1 MVKSTPLNSKGYG
14 KKGANILQ
22 YLKNTEY
29 YQGSDG
35 KMQNPTRWIG
45 DGPEALGLS
54 GVVDHKALDLMAAGR
69 GPNGEPLVANAG
81 AEHNMGYDLTFSPF
95 KTFSVAWARAN
106 PEERERLLGAHRA
119 AVDLSLQYLKENL
132 DVRAGAGGTE
142 RIGCSELFA
151 AGFTHFTNRNLDPQV
166 HEHVLLFNV
175 VRGADGKTR
184 SLNTRDLQQHV
195 YVMDQIHKGALA
207 HSLTEMGYA
216 VNREIELHQHTGR
229 ETGHVR
235 YDIDGIS
242 REVVLA
248 ESSRRLELVKYAE
261 EHNVSYNQ
269 ATLATRKS
277 KDEPAFAELDPMWSQ
292 SFAPFVE
299 SGALPSN
306 EQLKQRP
313 QHDLAMRDDK
323 VLLEKLHKTEANVTR
338 RDVVALIAAEAGP
351 AFGHDLQKLDRMV
364 DDFMQRNDFVQKPE
378 NSRGQVMYT
387 SRWAIETERSL
398 VASDQALRANTA
410 HNLSPELVQKA
421 VDAFEKRKTEERLQK
436 ALDDLDAAKAAV
448 TKVSPDQQAKAA
460 AKVAKAEAK
469 VADARSAPPMKL
481 TDEQRRN
488 IDYAAMQTGGV
499 ANLVGRA
506 GTGKTFT
513 AQVFVDAYRAAG
525 YEVLGV
531 SGGWKATN
539 KLAAEV
545 EGLEAQ
551 ALAPMLARLDAG
563 SLKLTSKTLVVLDE
577 AGMVGVSDRAK
588 LERYVAEA
596 GGKIV
601 AAGDGR
607 QLKSPTAGDSFRA
620 SIDVVG
626 CSEMTDV
633 RRQRSAEHRQT
644 VAMLYAADNG
654 RELFSRMQ
662 DHGHIVAVEVPDA
675 MKDKGEDRQAIYE
688 RIARD
693 WGESAVPERNRMVIA
708 TRNEDVR
715 GLNDAIRAV
724 KREKGLLTG
733 PDVPMHIVPK
743 ASETGATV
751 QKGFAVGDR
760 IQFLDKHDD
769 EAKAQKALKALRGNI
784 IRAKQGHE
792 VIDRMTGQAITL
804 AELQARLPEA
814 ERKVR
819 TAGLG
824 VVNGTNAIIDRIEDL
839 GNGHN
844 RIHATILDDVQ
855 KDAKGRQQDGRRVSW
870 STADLNAFDHASAI
884 TNHGGQGQ
892 GEEDVFVMTSTSDEN
907 DAILVQFTREKD
919 MVRFYGT
926 DDDFRHFPEALEALT
941 AKGNATDDLPA
952 HMRTEHEQ
960 AMFERAA
967 AKSAAERQ
975 ALADTA
981 REQLKGM
988 GLDAATTAHDRRVDV
1003 VDAMAAEHA
1012 ARVRQTP
1019 DAPPVTAAVNPRD
1032 VPALN
1037 ESIRAHMR
1045 ADGSLTGDDVTLTV
1059 ARGGDFNPTA
1069 FRPEADARVAQNED
1083 GDRYYRGT
1091 LVETGTGLVDPND
1104 PTSRSPYATIR
1115 TRDGHQHQVFGVD
1128 VAPAIERGGV
1138 KPGDTIEL
1146 RRTGEQ
1152 PVEITDRKT
1161 GETKTV
1167 MRNGWEA
1174 APHDFAAHE
1183 QAQREAHTAEVQRQ
1197 RDAAE
1202 KPTGQAELKLA
1213 VGDVVTFGSRGAA
1226 LYHGIDDAGARLT
1239 ITAID
1244 NADPANPKATACW
1257 NGQDF
1262 TLTNG
1267 DQIEHAHAVPVW
1279 KAARDAKAADAP
1291 APFVQVMASEAD
1303 RIDPQ
1308 ALRDV
1313 QAGAEAL
1320 HVHGTGRAFK
1330 ATAHAHTEHQ
1340 AQREHLVERTG
1351 EAVRSINATSTV
1363 SIAEKP
1369 EAAAKELA
1377 QAWVKSDTPE
1387 RERRAVG
1394 GTPHDVARLTDAI
1407 RAAKRE
1413 AGQLHGEDHA
1423 VRVRAGTTSVEM
1435 PVAAGDRMVLRTDK
1449 NLSLALPVK
1458 LEEPMNAT
1466 LRLNTVGRGAD
1477 GVLRATATVESSNE
1491 RDRKHTVTLDEDHLK
1506 RFRHGYATT
1515 QKDAVKNPRPDVFA
1529 LVGERDAP
1537 ARVTAALESAGQA
1550 TVFTTP
1556 KAAER
1561 LAGHVETSAREAER
1575 AVQNAA
1581 KTAERATAGRDAIR
1595 TAMEKRQEQE
1605 RARQQAAEAA
1615 RADAQR
1621 KAAEQAKQQAEAK
1634 AKQQQAEEKKK
1645 AQERAWAKALVPQR
1659 GGGINL

>member
-1 MVKSTPLNSKGYG
+1 MVKSTPLNFKGYG

-29 YQGSDG
+29 YQNKNGD
-35 KMQNPTRWIG
+35 MEAPTRWIG
-45 DGPEALGLS
+45 GGPEALGLA
-54 GVVDHKALDLMAAGR
+54 GVVDHNALDLMAAGR
-69 GPNGEPLVANAG
+69 GPNGEALVQNPG
-81 AEHNMGYDLTFSPF
+81 ADRNIGYDVTFSPG

-106 PEERERLLGAHRA
+106 PDERDRLLAAHRS

-166 HEHVLLFNV
+166 HEHVLLFNL
-175 VRGADGKTR
+175 VRGEDGKTR
-184 SLNTRDLQQHV
+184 ALNTRDLQQHV
-195 YVMDQIHKGALA
+195 YVMDQIHKAALA

-216 VNREIELHQHTGR
+216 VNREVELHEHTGR

-235 YDIDGIS
+235 YEIDGIS

-248 ESSRRLELVKYAE
+248 ESSRRVELVKYAE
-261 EHNVSYNQ
+261 EHGVSKDQ
-269 ATLATRKS
+269 ATLVTRKS
-277 KDEPAFAELDPMWSQ
+277 KNEPTFAELDPMWSR

-313 QHDLAMRDDK
+313 QQDLAMRDDK

-351 AFGHDLQKLDRMV
+351 GFGHDLKKLDRIV

-378 NSRGQVMYT
+378 NSRGQIMYT
-387 SRWAIETERSL
+387 SRWAIETERGL
-398 VASDQALRANTA
+398 VASDQMLRANTA
-410 HNLSPELVQKA
+410 HNLAPELVQRA
-421 VDAFEKRKTEERLQK
+421 ADAFEKRKTDERLKK
-436 ALDDLDAAKAAV
+436 ALDDLDAAKAAAA
-448 TKVSPDQQAKAA
+448 KASPEQQAKAA
-460 AKVAKAEAK
+460 SKVAKAEAK
-469 VADARSAPPMKL
+469 VAEVAAMPAMKL

-513 AQVFVDAYRAAG
+513 AQVFVDAYCAAG
-525 YEVLGV
+525 YDVLGV

-545 EGLEAQ
+545 QGLEAQ

-633 RRQRSAEHRQT
+633 RRQRSAEHRKT

-654 RELFSRMQ
+654 RELFGRMK
-662 DHGHIVAVEVPDA
+662 DHGHIVEVAVSDEVWE
-675 MKDKGEDRQAIYE
+675 KGEDRLAIYE
-688 RIARD
+688 RIAKD

-733 PDVPMHIVPK
+733 PDVPMNIIPK

-751 QKGFAVGDR
+751 QKHFAAGDR

-792 VIDRMTGQAITL
+792 VVDRMTGQPVTL

-819 TAGLG
+819 TAHLG
-824 VVNGTNAIIDRIEDL
+824 VVNGTNAIIDCIEDQ

-892 GEEDVFVMTSTSDEN
+892 GEDDVFVMASTADEN
-907 DAILVQFTREKD
+907 DAILVQFTREKE

-926 DDDFRHFPEALEALT
+926 DSDFRHFPEALEALT
-941 AKGNATDDLPA
+941 VKGNATDDLPA

-988 GLDAATTAHDRRVDV
+988 GLDAAVTAHDRRGDV

-1037 ESIRAHMR
+1037 EAIRAHMR
-1045 ADGSLTGDDVTLTV
+1045 ADGSITGDDVAFTV
-1059 ARGGDFNPTA
+1059 ARGSDFNPTG
-1069 FRPEADARVAQNED
+1069 FRPEPDARVVANED

-1091 LVETGTGLVDPND
+1091 LVETGTGLVDPDD
-1104 PTSRSPYATIR
+1104 PTSRSPYAVIR
-1115 TRDGHQHQVFGVD
+1115 TRDGHEHKVFGVD
-1128 VAPAIERGGV
+1128 VVPAIERAGLGR
-1138 KPGDTIEL
+1138 GDTIEL
-1146 RRTGEQ
+1146 KKGGEQ
-1152 PVEITDRKT
+1152 EVEITDRKT
-1161 GETKTV
+1161 GEKKTV
-1167 MRNGWEA
+1167 LRNGWEA
-1174 APHDFAAHE
+1174 APHDFAEHE
-1183 QAQREAHTAEVQRQ
+1183 HHQREAHTAEVQRQ
-1197 RDAAE
+1197 RDEAE
-1202 KPTGQAELKLA
+1202 KPTAATVDLKLA
-1213 VGDVVTFGSRGAA
+1213 VGDAVTFGSRGAA
-1226 LYHGIDDAGARLT
+1226 MYHGIDDVGARLT

-1244 NADPANPKATACW
+1244 STDPANPKATARW

-1291 APFVQVMASEAD
+1291 VPFVQVMASESD

-1313 QAGAEAL
+1313 QAGAESL
-1320 HVHGTGRAFK
+1320 HVHGTSRAFK
-1330 ATAHAHTEHQ
+1330 ATAYAHTEHQ
-1340 AQREHLVERTG
+1340 AKHDHLVERAD
-1351 EAVRSINATSTV
+1351 EAVRSINASSTA
-1363 SIAEKP
+1363 SIVEKP

-1387 RERRAVG
+1387 RERRAVA

-1435 PVAAGDRMVLRTDK
+1435 PVAAGDRLVLRSDK

-1458 LEEPMNAT
+1458 LDDPMAAT
-1466 LRLNTVGRGAD
+1466 LRLNSVARGAD
-1477 GVLRATATVESSNE
+1477 GVLRATATVESNNE

-1515 QKDAVKNPRPDVFA
+1515 QKDAAKNPSPHVFA
-1529 LVGERDAP
+1529 LVGDRDAP
-1537 ARVTAALESAGQA
+1537 ARVIGALEPASQA
-1550 TVFTTP
+1550 TVFATP
-1556 KAAER
+1556 KAADR

-1581 KTAERATAGRDAIR
+1581 KVAENAAAGRDAIR
-1595 TAMEKRQEQE
+1595 AAMEKRQEQE
-1605 RARQQAAEAA
+1605 RARQAGAKVETQRLAEGQA
-1615 RADAQR
+1615 RQR
-1621 KAAEQAKQQAEAK
+1621 QAEAK
-1634 AKQQQAEEKKK
+1634 AAQQTEVKKQEQDKT
-1645 AQERAWAKALVPQR
+1645 AKRPVPQR
-1659 GGGINL
+1659 DTGRGISM

>member
-35 KMQNPTRWIG
+35 EMRNPTRWIG
-45 DGPEALGLS
+45 GGPEALGLS
-54 GVVDHKALDLMAAGR
+54 GVVDHKPLDLMAAGR
-69 GPNGEPLVANAG
+69 GTNGEPLVQNPG
-81 AEHNMGYDLTFSPF
+81 AERNIGYDLTFSPD
-95 KTFSVAWARAN
+95 KTFSIAWARAN
-106 PEERERLLGAHRA
+106 PEERERLLAAHRA

-132 DVRAGAGGTE
+132 DVRAGAGGIE

-166 HEHVLLFNV
+166 HEHVLLFNL
-175 VRGADGKTR
+175 VRGEDGKTR
-184 SLNTRDLQQHV
+184 ALNTRDLQQHV

-207 HSLTEMGYA
+207 HALIEMGFA
-216 VNREIELHQHTGR
+216 VKREVELHQHTGR
-229 ETGHVR
+229 ETGHIR
-235 YDIDGIS
+235 YQVDGIS
-242 REVVLA
+242 REVVLG
-248 ESSRRLELVKYAE
+248 ESSRRVELVKYAE
-261 EHNVSYNQ
+261 EHGVSKDQ

-277 KDEPAFAELDPMWSQ
+277 KDEPAWAELDPMWSQ

-299 SGALPSN
+299 SGELPSN
-306 EQLKQRP
+306 EQLKQRT
-313 QHDLAMRDDK
+313 QQDITMRDNK
-323 VLLEKLHKTEANVTR
+323 TLLEKLHRTEANVSR

-398 VASDQALRANTA
+398 VASDQALRANTV
-410 HNLSPELVQKA
+410 HNLTPDQVQKA

-436 ALDDLDAAKAAV
+436 ALDDLAAAKDAAAKA
-448 TKVSPDQQAKAA
+448 SHDQQAKAA

-469 VADARSAPPMKL
+469 AADARSAPRMKL

-525 YEVLGV
+525 YDVQGV

-551 ALAPMLARLDAG
+551 ALAPILARLDMG
-563 SLKLTSKTLVVLDE
+563 SLKLTSKTLIVLDE
-577 AGMVGVSDRAK
+577 AGMVGVSDRAR
-588 LERYVAEA
+588 LEKYVAEA
-596 GGKIV
+596 GAKIV

-607 QLKSPTAGDSFRA
+607 QLKSPTAGDSFRV

-633 RRQRSAEHRQT
+633 RRQRDAEHRQT

-662 DHGHIVAVEVPDA
+662 DHGHIVEVPVSDEA
-675 MKDKGEDRQAIYE
+675 KEKGEDRRAVYE
-688 RIARD
+688 RIAHD

-715 GLNDAIRAV
+715 GLNEAIRAV

-733 PDVPMHIVPK
+733 PDVPMHIIPK

-751 QKGFAVGDR
+751 QKNFAVGDR
-760 IQFLDKHDD
+760 IQFLDKHDN

-792 VIDRMTGQAITL
+792 VVDRMTGQAVTL

-814 ERKVR
+814 ERKAR
-819 TAGLG
+819 TANLG

-844 RIHATILDDVQ
+844 RIHATIIDDVQ

-884 TNHGGQGQ
+884 TNHSGQGQ
-892 GEEDVFVMTSTSDEN
+892 GEDDVFVMTSASDEN

-926 DDDFRHFPEALEALT
+926 DDDFRHFPEALESLT
-941 AKGNATDDLPA
+941 VKGNATDDLPA

-960 AMFERAA
+960 AMFERSA

-988 GLDAATTAHDRRVDV
+988 GLDAAVTAHDRRGDA

-1012 ARVRQTP
+1012 ARVQQTP
-1019 DAPPVTAAVNPRD
+1019 DARPVTAAVNPRD

-1037 ESIRAHMR
+1037 EAIRARMR
-1045 ADGSLTGDDVTLTV
+1045 ANGSITGDDVTLTV

-1069 FRPEADARVAQNED
+1069 FRPEPDARVVRSED

-1091 LVETGTGLVDPND
+1091 LVETGTDRVDPTD
-1104 PTSRSPYATIR
+1104 PTSNSPYALIR
-1115 TRDGHQHQVFGVD
+1115 SRDGHEHKVFGVD
-1128 VAPAIERGGV
+1128 VVPAIERADLGR
-1138 KPGDTIEL
+1138 GDTIEL
-1146 RRTGEQ
+1146 RRSGEQ
-1152 PVEITDRKT
+1152 PVDIIDRKT

-1183 QAQREAHTAEVQRQ
+1183 QQQREAQTAEVQRQ
-1197 RDAAE
+1197 RDVAE
-1202 KPTGQAELKLA
+1202 KPTTAVPLALA

-1226 LYHGIDDAGARLT
+1226 MYHGITDASARLT
-1239 ITAID
+1239 ITAVD
-1244 NADPANPKATACW
+1244 GTDPANPTATARW

-1262 TLTNG
+1262 TLTSG

-1279 KAARDAKAADAP
+1279 KAARDAKIQDAP

-1313 QAGAEAL
+1313 QAGAESL
-1320 HVHGTGRAFK
+1320 HVHGTSRTFK

-1340 AQREHLVERTG
+1340 AQREHLVERIG
-1351 EAVRSINATSTV
+1351 EAVRSINATGTV

-1369 EAAAKELA
+1369 EAAANELA
-1377 QAWVKSDTPE
+1377 KAWVKSDTPE

-1413 AGQLHGEDHA
+1413 AGQLHGEDQT

-1466 LRLNTVGRGAD
+1466 LRLNTVARGAD
-1477 GVLRATATVESSNE
+1477 GVLRATATVESNNE
-1491 RDRKHTVTLDEDHLK
+1491 HDRRYTVTLDEDHLK

-1515 QKDAVKNPRPDVFA
+1515 QKDAAKNPRPEVFA
-1529 LVGERDAP
+1529 LAGERDAP
-1537 ARVTAALESAGQA
+1537 ARLIGALHSAGQA

-1561 LAGHVETSAREAER
+1561 LAGHIETTAREAECT
-1575 AVQNAA
+1575 VQNAA
-1581 KTAERATAGRDAIR
+1581 KTAERAAASRDAIR
-1595 TAMEKRQEQE
+1595 AAMEKRQDQE
-1605 RARQQAAEAA
+1605 RAR
-1615 RADAQR
+1615 RADI
-1621 KAAEQAKQQAEAK
+1621 QAKLEARTLQQRPAEGGKPPLKPAPTRCPV
-1634 AKQQQAEEKKK
+1634 Q
-1645 AQERAWAKALVPQR
+1645 PPGTR
-1659 GGGINL
+1659 GISL

>member
-29 YQGSDG
+29 YQNKNGD
-35 KMQNPTRWIG
+35 MEAPTRWIG
-45 DGPEALGLS
+45 GGPEALGLA
-54 GVVDHKALDLMAAGR
+54 GVVDHNALDLMAAGR
-69 GPNGEPLVANAG
+69 GPNGEALVQNPG
-81 AEHNMGYDLTFSPF
+81 ADRNIGYDVTFSPG

-106 PEERERLLGAHRA
+106 PDERDRLLAAHRS

-166 HEHVLLFNV
+166 HEHVLLFNL
-175 VRGADGKTR
+175 VRGEDGKTR
-184 SLNTRDLQQHV
+184 ALNTRDLQQHV
-195 YVMDQIHKGALA
+195 YVMDQIHKAALA

-216 VNREIELHQHTGR
+216 VNREVELHEHTGR

-235 YDIDGIS
+235 YEIDGIS

-248 ESSRRLELVKYAE
+248 ESSRRVELVKYAE
-261 EHNVSYNQ
+261 EHGVSKDQ

-277 KDEPAFAELDPMWSQ
+277 KDEPTFAELDPMWSR

-313 QHDLAMRDDK
+313 QQNLAMRDDK

-351 AFGHDLQKLDRMV
+351 AFGHDLQKLDRLV

-378 NSRGQVMYT
+378 NSRGQIMYT

-410 HNLSPELVQKA
+410 HNLSPELVQRA
-421 VDAFEKRKTEERLQK
+421 ADAFEKRKTEERLQK
-436 ALDDLDAAKAAV
+436 ALDDLAAAKVAAAEA
-448 TKVSPDQQAKAA
+448 SPDQQAKAA

-469 VADARSAPPMKL
+469 VDDARTAPPVKL

-525 YEVLGV
+525 YDVLGV

-607 QLKSPTAGDSFRA
+607 QLKSPTAGDSFRV

-662 DHGHIVAVEVPDA
+662 DHGHIVEVEVPEA
-675 MKDKGEDRQAIYE
+675 MKDTGEDRQAIYE

-693 WGESAVPERNRMVIA
+693 WGESTEPERNRMVIA

-769 EAKAQKALKALRGNI
+769 ETKAQKALKALRGNI

-792 VIDRMTGQAITL
+792 VVDRMSGQPVTL
-804 AELQARLPEA
+804 ADLQARLPEA
-814 ERKVR
+814 ERKAR
-819 TAGLG
+819 TAHLG

-892 GEEDVFVMTSTSDEN
+892 GEEDVFVMTSTTDEN
-907 DAILVQFTREKD
+907 DAILVQFTREKK

-926 DDDFRHFPEALEALT
+926 DDDFKHFPEALEALT
-941 AKGNATDDLPA
+941 VKGNATDDLPA

-967 AKSAAERQ
+967 AKAAEGRQ
-975 ALADTA
+975 VLAESA
-981 REQLKGM
+981 RDQFKSM
-988 GLDAATTAHDRRVDV
+988 GLDAATTAHDRRADAVA
-1003 VDAMAAEHA
+1003 AMAVEHVTHL
-1012 ARVRQTP
+1012 REHP
-1019 DAPPVTAAVNPRD
+1019 DRPPVTAAVNPRD

-1037 ESIRAHMR
+1037 EAIRAQLR
-1045 ADGSLTGDDVTLTV
+1045 ADGLLTGDDVTLTV
-1059 ARGGDFNPTA
+1059 ARGGDFNPTG
-1069 FRPEADARVAQNED
+1069 FRPEPDARPVKNDD

-1091 LVETGTGLVDPND
+1091 LVETGTALVDPAD
-1104 PTSRSPYATIR
+1104 PTSKSPYALIR
-1115 TRDGHQHQVFGVD
+1115 SRDGHKHLVFGVD
-1128 VAPAIERGGV
+1128 VPRAIERDGLT
-1138 KPGDTIEL
+1138 PGDTIEL
-1146 RRTGEQ
+1146 KKGGQ
-1152 PVEITDRKT
+1152 QDVEIQDRKT
-1161 GETKTV
+1161 GETKIV
-1167 MRNGWEA
+1167 QRNGWEA
-1174 APHDFAAHE
+1174 VRHDFTAHE
-1183 QAQREAHTAEVQRQ
+1183 QQQREAHTEAVQRQ
-1197 RDAAE
+1197 RDEAE
-1202 KPTGQAELKLA
+1202 KPTSTVDMKLA

-1226 LYHGIDDAGARLT
+1226 MYHGITDPSARLT
-1239 ITAID
+1239 ITAVD
-1244 NADPANPKATACW
+1244 GTDPANPKATARW

-1279 KAARDAKAADAP
+1279 KAARDAKTQDGP
-1291 APFVQVMASEAD
+1291 VPFVQIMASESD

-1313 QAGAEAL
+1313 QAGAETL
-1320 HVHGTGRAFK
+1320 HVHGTGKSFK

-1340 AQREHLVERTG
+1340 AQRAQTVERTG
-1351 EAVRSINATSTV
+1351 EAVRSINANATAT
-1363 SIAEKP
+1363 IAEKP
-1369 EAAAKELA
+1369 EAAVKELA
-1377 QAWVKSDTPE
+1377 QAWVASDTPE

-1394 GTPHDVARLTDAI
+1394 ATPHDVSRLTDAI
-1407 RAAKRE
+1407 RTSKRE

-1423 VRVRAGTTSVEM
+1423 IRVRAGTTSVEM
-1435 PVAAGDRMVLRTDK
+1435 QVAAGDRMVLRTDK

-1458 LEEPMNAT
+1458 LEEPMAAT
-1466 LRLNTVGRGAD
+1466 LRLNTVGVGAD
-1477 GVLRATATVESSNE
+1477 GVLRATATVESNNE
-1491 RDRKHTVTLDEDHLK
+1491 RDRRHTVTLDEDHLK

-1515 QKDAVKNPRPDVFA
+1515 HKNAVADPRPHVFA
-1529 LVGERDAP
+1529 LLGERDAP
-1537 ARVTAALESAGQA
+1537 ARVIGALEPAGQA
-1550 TVFTTP
+1550 QVFTTP
-1556 KAAER
+1556 KAADR
-1561 LAGHVETSAREAER
+1561 LAGHVQTSAREAER

-1581 KTAERATAGRDAIR
+1581 QTAERAAAGREAIR
-1595 TAMEKRQEQE
+1595 AAMEKRQ
-1605 RARQQAAEAA
+1605 AAEAA
-1615 RADAQR
+1615 KAEAQR
-1621 KAAEQAKQQAEAK
+1621 KAEEQARQQREAEAK
-1634 AKQQQAEEKKK
+1634 RQRESDEKKK
-1645 AQERAWAKALVPQR
+1645 ALEREAAKRLVPQQGR
-1659 GGGINL
+1659 GRGAITM

>member
-1 MVKSTPLNSKGYG
+1 MVKNTPLNSKGYG
-14 KKGANILQ
+14 KRGANILE

-29 YQGSDG
+29 YQNKNGDMES
-35 KMQNPTRWIG
+35 PTRWIG
-45 DGPEALGLS
+45 GGPEALGLS
-54 GVVDHKALDLMAAGR
+54 GVVDHKALDLLAAGR
-69 GPNGEPLVANAG
+69 APDGTPLVANAG
-81 AEHNMGYDLTFSPF
+81 ADHTMGYDLTFSPG
-95 KTFSVAWARAN
+95 KTFSIAWARAN
-106 PEERERLLGAHRA
+106 PEERDRLLDAHRA

-142 RIGCSELFA
+142 RIGCSELFC

-166 HEHVLLFNV
+166 HEHVLVCNV

-195 YVMDQIHKGALA
+195 YVMDQIHKAALA
-207 HSLTEMGYA
+207 HSMIEMGYA
-216 VNREIELHQHTGR
+216 INREVELHEHTGR
-229 ETGHVR
+229 ETGHIR
-235 YDIDGIS
+235 YEVDGIS

-248 ESSRRLELVKYAE
+248 ESSRRVELVKYAE

-277 KDEPAFAELDPMWSQ
+277 KDEPAFAELDPMWAQ

-299 SGALPSN
+299 SGELPSN
-306 EQLKQRP
+306 DQLKQRP
-313 QHDLAMRDDK
+313 QQDLAMRDD
-323 VLLEKLHKTEANVTR
+323 VTLLQKLHKTEANITR

-364 DDFMQRNDFVQKPE
+364 DDFMQHNDFVQKPE

-387 SRWAIETERSL
+387 SRWAIEQERSL

-410 HNLSPELVQKA
+410 HNLAPDLVQRA
-421 VDAFEKRKTEERLQK
+421 ADAFEKRKTDERLKK
-436 ALDDLDAAKAAV
+436 ALDDLDAAKAAA
-448 TKVSPDQQAKAA
+448 TQASPEQQAKAA
-460 AKVAKAEAK
+460 AKIARAEAK
-469 VADARSAPPMKL
+469 VAEVSAMPAMKL

-499 ANLVGRA
+499 TNLVGRA

-513 AQVFVDAYRAAG
+513 AQVFVDAYREAG

-577 AGMVGVSDRAK
+577 AGMVGVADRAK

-596 GGKIV
+596 GGKII

-662 DHGHIVAVEVPDA
+662 DHGHIVTVDVPDEA
-675 MKDKGEDRQAIYE
+675 KDRGEDRQAIYE

-733 PDVPMHIVPK
+733 PDVPMHIIPK

-751 QKGFAVGDR
+751 QKNFAVGDR

-784 IRAKQGHE
+784 IRAKQGRE
-792 VIDRMTGQAITL
+792 VVDRMSGQAVTL

-839 GNGHN
+839 SNGHN

-855 KDAKGRQQDGRRVSW
+855 KDAKGRQQDGRRISW

-907 DAILVQFTREKD
+907 DSILVQFTREKD
-919 MVRFYGT
+919 MVRFYGS
-926 DDDFRHFPEALEALT
+926 DSDFRHFPEALEALT
-941 AKGNATDDLPA
+941 VKGNATDDLPA

-975 ALADTA
+975 TLADTA

-988 GLDAATTAHDRRVDV
+988 GLDAATTAHDRRADV

-1012 ARVRQTP
+1012 ARVLPTP
-1019 DAPPVTAAVNPRD
+1019 DARPVTAAVNPRD

-1037 ESIRAHMR
+1037 EAIRAHMR
-1045 ADGSLTGDDVTLTV
+1045 ANGSITGDDVTLTV

-1069 FRPEADARVAQNED
+1069 FRPEPDARVVKSED

-1091 LVETGTGLVDPND
+1091 LVETGTDQVDPND
-1104 PTSRSPYATIR
+1104 PTSRSPYALIR
-1115 TRDGHQHQVFGVD
+1115 ARDGHEHKVFGVD
-1128 VAPAIERGGV
+1128 VPGAIERGGV
-1138 KPGDTIEL
+1138 APGDTIEL

-1152 PVEITDRKT
+1152 PVDITDRKT

-1183 QAQREAHTAEVQRQ
+1183 QAQREAHTVEVQRQ

-1202 KPTGQAELKLA
+1202 TPTSTAPLALA

-1226 LYHGIDDAGARLT
+1226 LYHGITDPGARLT

-1244 NADPANPKATACW
+1244 GTDPSNPSVTARW

-1279 KAARDAKAADAP
+1279 KAARDAKAQENTV
-1291 APFVQVMASEAD
+1291 PFVQVMASEGEK
-1303 RIDPQ
+1303 IDPQ

-1313 QAGAEAL
+1313 QAGADAL

-1330 ATAHAHTEHQ
+1330 ATAYAHTEHQ
-1340 AQREHLVERTG
+1340 AQRDHLVERAD
-1351 EAVRSINATSTV
+1351 EAVRSINATATA
-1363 SIAEKP
+1363 SIIEKP
-1369 EAAAKELA
+1369 EAAAKKLA

-1387 RERRAVG
+1387 RERRAVA

-1407 RAAKRE
+1407 RTAKRE

-1435 PVAAGDRMVLRTDK
+1435 PVAAGDRMVLRSDK

-1458 LEEPMNAT
+1458 LDDPMAAT
-1466 LRLNTVGRGAD
+1466 LRLNSVARGAD
-1477 GVLRATATVESSNE
+1477 GVLRATATVESNNK

-1506 RFRHGYATT
+1506 RFRHGYVTT
-1515 QKDAVKNPRPDVFA
+1515 QKDATKNPRPHVFA
-1529 LVGERDAP
+1529 LVGDRDAP
-1537 ARVTAALESAGQA
+1537 ARVIAAVEPAGQA
-1550 TVFTTP
+1550 TVFATP

-1561 LAGHVETSAREAER
+1561 LAGHVETTAREAER

-1581 KTAERATAGRDAIR
+1581 KAAENAAASRDAVR
-1595 TAMEKRQEQE
+1595 QAMEKRQIKEQARAAAMKAE
-1605 RARQQAAEAA
+1605 AQARQQREAEA
-1615 RADAQR
+1615 RA
-1621 KAAEQAKQQAEAK
+1621 KAVQQADVQTKEQAAAK
-1634 AKQQQAEEKKK
+1634 
-1645 AQERAWAKALVPQR
+1645 RPVPQR
-1659 GGGINL
+1659 DTGRSISM